1 MTTTHRTAHEMR
13 VYPLDPQ
20 ELTQEQIA
28 VIFAMTSRSPEAF
41 DEIKERVT
49 EAKAADFNEKWVV
62 GYGHAS
68 VAEHA
73 VIHMAVENIS
83 RLACDELEDNRLAS
97 FTEKSSRYQVL
108 ERGSYHVPADLR
120 GHELER
126 TFTETCDLLFET
138 YHALLERTQAH
149 LKSQHP
155 QREGER
161 DGAYNLRIRRESTD
175 SCRFVLPA
183 ATLTNV
189 GVTMNARSLEHA
201 ITKLLS
207 SELAESREIGKR
219 LKEEGQAIAPTL
231 VKYAD
236 RSEYLAGARQSRPGS
251 APAAVGES
259 RPRSGP
265 APGRIKATLVQ
276 WDEMAE
282 EALLTALLYRVAGS
296 SYAEVRHRIEAMDQK
311 ERKAWLDHG
320 LANLGPF
327 DAPVRELEAVDFLFE
342 LEMDYGAYRE
352 YRRHRMQTC
361 IPQPLTVREG
371 YIVPPLVVEAGAEE
385 AFQQAMQ
392 MSAAAYEQL
401 LAVSQPAASMV
412 ATHAHIIRTLAKLNL
427 REGYHLLKL
436 RTAKQAH
443 FTIREVALQMLAEL
457 ERVHPRLI
465 KYANLRE
472 PAE

>member
-1 MTTTHRTAHEMR
+1 M
-13 VYPLDPQ
+13 
-20 ELTQEQIA
+20 A
-28 VIFAMTSRSPEAF
+28 VVFAMTSRRPEPF
-41 DEIKERVT
+41 DEIASQVSQE
-49 EAKAADFNEKWVV
+49 KAADFHERWVL

-73 VIHMAVENIS
+73 IIHMAVENIS

-108 ERGSYHVPADLR
+108 ERGSYHVPAELR
-120 GHELER
+120 GHALER
-126 TFTETCDLLFET
+126 TFTETCDFLFET

-161 DGAYNLRIRRESTD
+161 DGAYNLRIRREATD

-236 RSEYLAGARQSRPGS
+236 RSEYLTGARQSRPGS
-251 APAAVGES
+251 GPAAVGENE
-259 RPRSGP
+259 RSP

-282 EALLTALLYRVAGS
+282 ETLLTALLYRVAGS
-296 SYAEVRHRIEAMDQK
+296 SYAEVRRRIEAMDQN
-311 ERKAWLDHG
+311 ERVAWLDHG

-371 YIVPPLVVEAGAEE
+371 HIVPPLVVEAGAEE

-392 MSAAAYEQL
+392 ASASAYEQL

-457 ERVHPRLI
+457 ERVHTRLI

-472 PAE
+472 RSE